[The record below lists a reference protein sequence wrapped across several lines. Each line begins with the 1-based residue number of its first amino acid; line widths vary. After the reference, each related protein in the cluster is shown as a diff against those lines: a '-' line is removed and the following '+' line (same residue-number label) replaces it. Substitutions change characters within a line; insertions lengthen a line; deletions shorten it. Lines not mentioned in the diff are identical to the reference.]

1 VTTYWRA
8 KDVEAIVEQLVPEY
22 HDHLDRTDVTVRC
35 VFRDTVAKSR
45 GRMVLGK
52 ARKISGLNAHLV
64 GLVRRDDLG
73 DDPADFFCIEVPHEP
88 WQHLTE
94 AQRVALVDHE
104 LSHFYVALPED
115 PEEPRKL
122 VMVSHDLEEF
132 HAVVARHGLWRP
144 DLKALAKV
152 IAQRG
157 EYPTLDDPPGE
168 DAR

>member
-1 VTTYWRA
+1 MTTYWRA
-8 KDVEAIVEQLVPEY
+8 KDVEAIVEQLVPEH
-22 HDHLDRTDVTVRC
+22 HDHLERPDVTIRC

-52 ARKISGLNAHLV
+52 ARKISGPNAHLV

-73 DDPADFFCIEVPHEP
+73 DDPADFFVIEVPAEP
-88 WQHLTE
+88 WQHMSE

-157 EYPTLDDPPGE
+157 EYPTLDDPPE
-168 DAR
+168 